1 MHSGKTR
8 RRVAQIG
15 ALPPFASER
24 LVEFGDAFGH
34 DAAAHPLAASNL
46 LVRRSG
52 IDEAGGLGLGAACRT
67 LFLFIVD
74 TLVAGFAESLSQL
87 RLVNDPAGSD
97 VVGGYLAS
105 L

>member
-8 RRVAQIG
+8 RRVAQVG
-15 ALPPFASER
+15 ALPRFASER
-24 LVEFGDAFGH
+24 LVEFSDTFGH
-34 DAAAHPLAASNL
+34 DAAAHPLAAPNL

-67 LFLFIVD
+67 LFIVD